1 MTLLEVRKVHSNE
14 STEKKVLARLLFS
27 KKAWAS
33 LLAISLF
40 VGMYVGLPE
49 SYHLSARL
57 MIGIVSGAI
66 VLWALEPIPLGL
78 TSILTIIFMIL
89 FNVVS
94 TEVVYSGFASPAVFL
109 IIAGMMLARA
119 VNETPLVKR
128 ITYFILA
135 KWGGNAKGLLASI
148 LLILQIQAF
157 FIPAVAVRTAL
168 LLPIV
173 VNVLDMIKAK
183 PKSDLRKMLML
194 GVAFG
199 STISGTAIMTAAIG
213 NILAVELLN
222 EFTGNN
228 ITYFQW
234 FLYALPIWLILI
246 PAVWILLLKL
256 FSLEKEESVFPEVQ
270 IQMRERAK
278 DFGKMNSSEKGC
290 LIILIFIVGVWMT
303 EPLHGLHPSIPA
315 LIAVALMALPK
326 IGCAS
331 WSNVVKINFDT
342 VIMIGATLSIGYALN
357 ESGATRLLGES
368 LSAGWI
374 ISLMENPIIAVIFI
388 LCITQLLHLAMSNV
402 STAVVVLIPIYI
414 GLANQAGTDPLV
426 IVFSAALACLH
437 GYILVVEAMPN
448 IIVHSTGQIKQQSFL
463 LPGFYMTL
471 IMTGVT
477 VIVALTWWQWLG
489 LL

>member
-1 MTLLEVRKVHSNE
+1 MGVPKVHLNE
-14 STEKKVLARLLFS
+14 TAREKGIARFLFS
-27 KKAWAS
+27 KKALGF
-33 LLAISLF
+33 LLAILLF

-49 SYHLSARL
+49 SFHQSARL
-57 MIGIVSGAI
+57 MIGIVSSAI

-78 TSILTIIFMIL
+78 TSILTIIFMLI
-89 FNVVS
+89 FNVVP
-94 TEVVYSGFASPAVFL
+94 TDVVYSGFASPAVFL

-119 VNETPLVKR
+119 VNETPLAKR
-128 ITYFILA
+128 ITYFVLA

-148 LLILQIQAF
+148 LVIPQIQAF

-168 LLPIV
+168 ILPIV

-183 PKSDLRKMLML
+183 PESDLRKMIML

-199 STISGTAIMTAAIG
+199 STVSGTAVMTAAIG

-222 EFTGNN
+222 EFTGIT

-234 FLYALPIWLILI
+234 FLYALPIWLLLI
-246 PAVWILLLKL
+246 PAVWILLMKL
-256 FSLEKEESVFPEVQ
+256 FPLKKEEAAFPEVQ
-270 IQMRERAK
+270 KQMRERAK
-278 DFGKMNSSEKGC
+278 DFGKMDSREKRC
-290 LIILIFIVGVWMT
+290 LIILIFIVGLWMT

-315 LIAVALMALPK
+315 LIGVALMALPT
-326 IGCAS
+326 IGCAT
-331 WSNVVKINFDT
+331 WGNVVKINFDT
-342 VIMIGATLSIGYALN
+342 VLMLGATLSIGYALN
-357 ESGATRLLGES
+357 ESGATQLLGES
-368 LSAGWI
+368 LSVGWI
-374 ISLMENPIIAVIFI
+374 ISLMANPIIAVIFI
-388 LCITQLLHLAMSNV
+388 LCITQIFHLAMSNV
-402 STAVVVLIPIYI
+402 STAVVALIPIYI

-448 IIVHSTGQIKQQSFL
+448 VLVHSTGQIKQQTFL

>member
-1 MTLLEVRKVHSNE
+1 MS
-14 STEKKVLARLLFS
+14 F
-27 KKAWAS
+27 
-33 LLAISLF
+33 LLAILLF

-49 SYHLSARL
+49 SFHQSARL
-57 MIGIVSGAI
+57 MIGIVSSAI

-78 TSILTIIFMIL
+78 TSILTIIFMLI
-89 FNVVS
+89 FNVVP
-94 TEVVYSGFASPAVFL
+94 TDVVYSGFASPAVFL

-119 VNETPLVKR
+119 VNETPLAKR
-128 ITYFILA
+128 ITYFVLA
-135 KWGGNAKGLLASI
+135 RWGGNAKGLLASI
-148 LLILQIQAF
+148 LVIPQIQAF

-168 LLPIV
+168 ILPIV

-183 PKSDLRKMLML
+183 PESDLRKMIML

-199 STISGTAIMTAAIG
+199 STVSGTAVMTAAIG

-222 EFTGNN
+222 EFTGIT

-246 PAVWILLLKL
+246 PAVWILLMKL
-256 FSLEKEESVFPEVQ
+256 FPLKKEEADFPEVQ
-270 IQMRERAK
+270 KQMKERAK
-278 DFGKMNSSEKGC
+278 DFGKMDSREKRC
-290 LIILIFIVGVWMT
+290 LIILVFIVGLWMT

-315 LIAVALMALPK
+315 LIGVALMALPA

-342 VIMIGATLSIGYALN
+342 VLMLGATLSIGYALN
-357 ESGATRLLGES
+357 ESGATLLLGES

-374 ISLMENPIIAVIFI
+374 ISLMANPIITVIFI
-388 LCITQLLHLAMSNV
+388 LCITQIFHLAMSNV
-402 STAVVVLIPIYI
+402 STAVVALVPIYI

-448 IIVHSTGQIKQQSFL
+448 VLVHSTGQIKQQTFL
-463 LPGFYMTL
+463 LPGFYMTV
-471 IMTGVT
+471 IMTAVT